1 MIVIILLK
9 LQYQTL
15 MRDQLSPNN
24 FWRANQQSPQGI
36 LKNNES
42 QMDRY
47 HNSKSVW
54 FSADKK

>member
-1 MIVIILLK
+1 MRS
-9 LQYQTL
+9 QYSVNL
-15 MRDQLSPNN
+15 

-47 HNSKSVW
+47 HNSKSVG
-54 FSADKK
+54 FCAEFEK